1 MGLNP
6 GYLLKSFLL
15 YCKVIFRR
23 FPFPF
28 VIVLCVIVTES
39 DLAKIYEQKSLRV
52 IKIIIC
58 TLEKLVCMYYM
69 KLPVFAPY
77 LELEHGLCPLSVSP
91 FCAGLL
97 L

>member
-1 MGLNP
+1 M
-6 GYLLKSFLL
+6 
-15 YCKVIFRR
+15 IFRR